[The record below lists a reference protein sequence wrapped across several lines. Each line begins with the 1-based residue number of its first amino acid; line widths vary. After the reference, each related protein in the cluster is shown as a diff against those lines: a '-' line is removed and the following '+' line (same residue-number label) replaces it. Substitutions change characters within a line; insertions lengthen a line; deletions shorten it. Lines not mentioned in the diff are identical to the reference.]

1 MEETMST
8 RINTNTA
15 AFEAARNLSIN
26 SDKENKNIQRLSS
39 GLRINSAADDAAGL
53 VISNSLQAQV
63 AGLNQAN
70 KNTNDAINL
79 VKTAEGAL
87 NEVSSLLTNIRQLVI
102 HAANVGVND
111 KTALT
116 ADQQEI
122 QQAVNSIN
130 RIAKTTQFNNKNLLA
145 GDGTGAISTGTGTAA
160 GGSQSLTFQIG
171 SNGGQTVSVSVGDES
186 SYAIGKAASYTKA
199 DGTSG
204 SLSGVSLSQL
214 GGTGTP
220 TLDLTN
226 TATNGDAAQQALAIV
241 DQAIADISSTRASLG
256 SVQKNQLESNTRSL
270 SVAQQNLS
278 ASESSIRDTD
288 LSAEIVDY
296 TKNQILVQA
305 GTSALAQAN
314 SAPQAI
320 LKLLQ

>member
-8 RINTNTA
+8 RINTNSTA
-15 AFEAARNLSIN
+15 YEAARNLSIN

-53 VISNSLQAQV
+53 VISTSLQAQV
-63 AGLNQAN
+63 AGLDQAN

-111 KTALT
+111 QTALT

-130 RIAKTTQFNNKNLLA
+130 RIAKTTQFNNKDLLA

-160 GGSQSLTFQIG
+160 GAAQSLTFQIG
-171 SNGGQTVSVSVGDES
+171 SNGGQTVSVSVSDAS
-186 SYAIGKAASYTKA
+186 SYNLGQATSYTKA

-220 TLDLTN
+220 SLDLTN
-226 TATNGDAAQQALAIV
+226 TATGGDAAQQALAIV
-241 DQAIADISSTRASLG
+241 DKAIADISSTRASLG

-288 LSAEIVDY
+288 LSSEIVDY